1 MDTLLPLFSF
11 PLCLVFTPLVRR
23 LATKKGWIAH
33 PSAER
38 WHRKPTALMGG
49 VAIYLAVSLP
59 LFFIADFTSLFSF
72 LTDAPEAKGSQSI
85 AGTLWLGMSLLFLL
99 GLLDDFISIK
109 PHTKLVGQ
117 ILVASLTIFLGFRL
131 HWFTSMTLDTTLSIV
146 WIVGITNAF
155 NLIDN
160 MDGLCAGIGCI
171 AAGYMALLFCGATS
185 LGACW
190 AAIALFGAL
199 FGFLFYNFFPATI
212 FMGDSGSL
220 AIGYSLSLLSL
231 YYAQSPAVTPMA
243 AYAVPVLALMV
254 PILDTTLVTIIRIL
268 SGRKASTGGK
278 DHTSHRL
285 VLMGFTE
292 RGAVMFLY
300 LIGAVAG
307 YAALFVSKSDSFTSP
322 AVIIPFTLAVLL
334 MGVYLAQLRV
344 YPEKEFSLL
353 RDHAYT
359 PILLEFTY
367 KKQLL
372 LVILDFGLVAFS
384 YYLAYRLRF
393 DQKEFEQFFFK
404 VFLQSLP
411 AIIAC
416 KLLVFFILGVYRGI
430 WGYMSTNDVFVY
442 LKASFLATV
451 LSVVV
456 VTYIYR
462 FEGFSKGVFVID
474 WLLATGFLLGTRGS
488 FRIFQDTMKR
498 KTMNGSGV
506 FIYGAGRGGEI
517 LLREL
522 LNNQQLGLKPL
533 GFIDDDVLKTGK
545 KLLGYSV
552 MGTFQD
558 IDTLARKHHPKG
570 LLVSFNHTNRNSLA
584 AIAGRC
590 REHDMF
596 VKKFGIHLS
605 DV

>member
-231 YYAQSPAVTPMA
+231 YYAQSPAVTPHGGIRGSGSGPHGSHIGYYPGNHYPDLERPKSVHGRERPHLPSSGA
-243 AYAVPVLALMV
+243 HGLHGAWRRDVPV
-254 PILDTTLVTIIRIL
+254 
-268 SGRKASTGGK
+268 
-278 DHTSHRL
+278 SHR
-285 VLMGFTE
+285 
-292 RGAVMFLY
+292 R
-300 LIGAVAG
+300 
-307 YAALFVSKSDSFTSP
+307 
-322 AVIIPFTLAVLL
+322 
-334 MGVYLAQLRV
+334 
-344 YPEKEFSLL
+344 
-353 RDHAYT
+353 
-359 PILLEFTY
+359 
-367 KKQLL
+367 
-372 LVILDFGLVAFS
+372 
-384 YYLAYRLRF
+384 
-393 DQKEFEQFFFK
+393 
-404 VFLQSLP
+404 
-411 AIIAC
+411 
-416 KLLVFFILGVYRGI
+416 
-430 WGYMSTNDVFVY
+430 
-442 LKASFLATV
+442 
-451 LSVVV
+451 
-456 VTYIYR
+456 
-462 FEGFSKGVFVID
+462 
-474 WLLATGFLLGTRGS
+474 
-488 FRIFQDTMKR
+488 
-498 KTMNGSGV
+498 
-506 FIYGAGRGGEI
+506 
-517 LLREL
+517 
-522 LNNQQLGLKPL
+522 
-533 GFIDDDVLKTGK
+533 
-545 KLLGYSV
+545 
-552 MGTFQD
+552 
-558 IDTLARKHHPKG
+558 
-570 LLVSFNHTNRNSLA
+570 
-584 AIAGRC
+584 RC
-590 REHDMF
+590 RLCRP
-596 VKKFGIHLS
+596 VCK
-605 DV
+605 

>member
-1 MDTLLPLFSF
+1 
-11 PLCLVFTPLVRR
+11 
-23 LATKKGWIAH
+23 
-33 PSAER
+33 
-38 WHRKPTALMGG
+38 
-49 VAIYLAVSLP
+49 
-59 LFFIADFTSLFSF
+59 
-72 LTDAPEAKGSQSI
+72 
-85 AGTLWLGMSLLFLL
+85 
-99 GLLDDFISIK
+99 
-109 PHTKLVGQ
+109 
-117 ILVASLTIFLGFRL
+117 
-131 HWFTSMTLDTTLSIV
+131 
-146 WIVGITNAF
+146 
-155 NLIDN
+155 
-160 MDGLCAGIGCI
+160 
-171 AAGYMALLFCGATS
+171 
-185 LGACW
+185 
-190 AAIALFGAL
+190 
-199 FGFLFYNFFPATI
+199 
-212 FMGDSGSL
+212 
-220 AIGYSLSLLSL
+220 
-231 YYAQSPAVTPMA
+231 
-243 AYAVPVLALMV
+243 
-254 PILDTTLVTIIRIL
+254 
-268 SGRKASTGGK
+268 
-278 DHTSHRL
+278 
-285 VLMGFTE
+285 
-292 RGAVMFLY
+292 MFLY